1 MSDRQIED
9 ILESITDAFYA
20 VDHQWRFTYINE
32 RALHLLQWAKDE
44 DLTREEL
51 LGQNMWEVFPEA
63 VSTVFY
69 DLYHQ
74 AMRERKVVDLE
85 EYYPPNDLWVEV
97 HVYPYE
103 DGLAFYW
110 RDITQRKRAEEQL
123 RYHSYLLENTYD
135 AFIATDER
143 LLVRAWN
150 RGAERMY
157 GWRADEALGRDAREA
172 VSLEMSDEE
181 LAEAPPGDRADG
193 SAARRA
199 APSPQG
205 RYAHPCRLAHH
216 RHARRAGRDYRLL
229 GHQP

>member
-20 VDHQWRFTYINE
+20 VDHRWRFTYINE

-97 HVYPYE
+97 HVSPYE

-110 RDITQRKRAEEQL
+110 
-123 RYHSYLLENTYD
+123 
-135 AFIATDER
+135 
-143 LLVRAWN
+143 
-150 RGAERMY
+150 
-157 GWRADEALGRDAREA
+157 
-172 VSLEMSDEE
+172 
-181 LAEAPPGDRADG
+181 
-193 SAARRA
+193 
-199 APSPQG
+199 
-205 RYAHPCRLAHH
+205 
-216 RHARRAGRDYRLL
+216 
-229 GHQP
+229 